1 MSVKVDGQ
9 DVFLASGTK
18 EYSNSKQSIVCLHG
32 SGLDHT
38 CWLALLNKLE
48 NENYNLIIPDFPGH
62 GCSDGHS
69 LRSITEQSEWLDKLL
84 QTLECESPIII
95 GHSQGGLVAL
105 NYCCNLNNVQKL
117 ILVNSSSK
125 ISVHPDLIN
134 LAKQN
139 DEKAVDLMLKWAY
152 TGHEK
157 NYTTERVARK
167 IIMSRTL
174 SQTLAVDFMA
184 CNNYQIDEE
193 HIKKIRVPT
202 LIISSEND
210 KMIPSSLSSELQK
223 IIENSEIKTM
233 ENTGH
238 MAILEEFSKVGDLI
252 GSFLSKA

>member
-1 MSVKVDGQ
+1 MRRNK
-9 DVFLASGTK
+9 TK
-18 EYSNSKQSIVCLHG
+18 IQRNTHGKNTRPGLPWSEYGGHLTLTNETFTLILQLIIKNF
-32 SGLDHT
+32 
-38 CWLALLNKLE
+38 AKALNK
-48 NENYNLIIPDFPGH
+48 IV
-62 GCSDGHS
+62 
-69 LRSITEQSEWLDKLL
+69 LL
-84 QTLECESPIII
+84 
-95 GHSQGGLVAL
+95 
-105 NYCCNLNNVQKL
+105 QKL

-125 ISVHPDLIN
+125 ISVHSDLIN

-252 GSFLSKA
+252 GSFLSKT